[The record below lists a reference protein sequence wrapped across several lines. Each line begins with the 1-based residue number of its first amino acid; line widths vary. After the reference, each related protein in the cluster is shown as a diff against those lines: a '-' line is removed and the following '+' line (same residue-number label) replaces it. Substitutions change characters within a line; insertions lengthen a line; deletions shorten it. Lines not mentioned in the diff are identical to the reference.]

1 MTDLNIVAF
10 RYITTTVLTLN
21 QFTNSTELFIRAN
34 ISLPVDYVVTGY
46 FTKSGVLS
54 LKTQSTA
61 TSNVQIF
68 AYDENSTE
76 LLASNIVPATTV
88 DMNINSG
95 SKYLFRFQINSYSA
109 QSAPHTLGTFIFKKT
124 LNAYDYFHVIN
135 VSSTLPVGVTA
146 VPSITGEFSF
156 SFLNVPLVA
165 GQQIRLLFLEVAKLT
180 NAFNLGSSDQTVF
193 AGYSQNFVAQN
204 SIMVVVTALKNTS
217 FTGTLDTT
225 ISGVGTFQ
233 TQSLF
238 AQADCFQIDTP
249 TLLRTAVTYRSLED
263 NVEEEQVEE
272 SIEEVAEVMEEQTV
286 EEPIDIIEP
295 VVSQVNNS
303 DIFTGIQKIF

>member
-146 VPSITGEFSF
+146 VPSINGEFSF

-225 ISGVGTFQ
+225 ISGVGSLQ
-233 TQSLF
+233 VQSIF

-249 TLLRTAVTYRSLED
+249 TFAAVTYRSLED

-272 SIEEVAEVMEEQTV
+272 TIEEVAEVMEEQTV